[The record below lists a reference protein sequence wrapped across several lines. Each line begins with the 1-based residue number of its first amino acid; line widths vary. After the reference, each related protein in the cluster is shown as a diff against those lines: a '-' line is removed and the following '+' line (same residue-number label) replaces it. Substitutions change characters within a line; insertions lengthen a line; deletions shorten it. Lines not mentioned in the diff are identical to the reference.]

1 MKRRALLVPLFALA
15 TAGCFQEKT
24 IVVPFVDPATNAP
37 AATPAGK
44 AERIRH
50 AIEQLEYEVRG
61 LDEELAKTDTARTA
75 EETTAIK
82 TRRDAIAQRI
92 EQERRFLAGE
102 GPDPSTPSPTAS
114 ETHAENAE
122 TAEN

>member
-1 MKRRALLVPLFALA
+1 MKKLALLLPRLALA
-15 TAGCFQEKT
+15 AAGCFQEET

-75 EETTAIK
+75 EETAAIK
-82 TRRDAIAQRI
+82 TRRDAIARRI

-102 GPDPSTPSPTAS
+102 GPDPAAQSPAEES
-114 ETHAENAE
+114 HAEDAE
-122 TAEN
+122 DAEN

>member
-1 MKRRALLVPLFALA
+1 MNRLALLLPLLALA

-24 IVVPFVDPATNAP
+24 IFVPFVDPATNAP

-75 EETTAIK
+75 EETAAIK
-82 TRRDAIAQRI
+82 TRRDAIARRI

-102 GPDPSTPSPTAS
+102 GPDPAAQSPAEES
-114 ETHAENAE
+114 HAESAE
-122 TAEN
+122 GAEN